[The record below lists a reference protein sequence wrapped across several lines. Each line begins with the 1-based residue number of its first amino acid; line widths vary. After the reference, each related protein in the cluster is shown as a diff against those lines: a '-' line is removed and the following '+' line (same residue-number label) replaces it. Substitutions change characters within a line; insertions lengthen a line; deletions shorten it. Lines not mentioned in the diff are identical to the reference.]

1 MHHTDAHCLFFLY
14 PGGDGEAVAMVA
26 GGLVEAVLFQQR
38 MRVFVCEYLVHQ
50 QTCRLVFIILAI

>member
-26 GGLVEAVLFQQR
+26 GGLMEAGAVPAGSAC
-38 MRVFVCEYLVHQ
+38 VCV
-50 QTCRLVFIILAI
+50 